1 MTENQE
7 LLVLLL
13 SWDEKSGPIFLDSN
27 PNLDPSVGLKLGV
40 QIYMITSSI
49 FGTEDYSAEIVDIPF
64 SNLGFRSRIWIDFRI
79 DETVRGEKLP
89 FMLAVTYTDPK
100 YKTILSEN
108 DDVFSEALSKYCNES
123 KINLKFLREFICDQG
138 LLHYSTL
145 NQFYDIISSV
155 ASSSY
160 LGLAAGTII
169 RAPIVHEI
177 DLDSYFSHLPTT
189 IPQGIVSQVLI
200 NEIQEYWY
208 AFWIGPFTF
217 MFQPPINDIHI
228 FSRLIKGISNS
239 IGKLWNL
246 TRTDPTSKVDMVNIL
261 TKITYKPA
269 LIFQLYQQS
278 CDAASHKLSGKEL
291 SAVDRFRNS
300 DVLFYIQSQA
310 QRLVRN
316 NYNSIKISDLLTSY
330 HEYIDGSYWEG
341 FLIVFGFFLGKEL
354 FPGLKQK
361 KPINYEI
368 IFEKIINLIYYNKS
382 KWIITVKEKLRFEIF
397 NCPYYKLSKKCNF
410 VRGIVLGVFES
421 DILEF
426 EKNEEQLVLS
436 LKTSSDQL
444 KE

>member
-7 LLVLLL
+7 LLVLLI

-64 SNLGFRSRIWIDFRI
+64 SNLGFRSRIWIDFRVDVTI
-79 DETVRGEKLP
+79 RGEKLP

-108 DDVFSEALSKYCNES
+108 DHVFSKALSAYCNES
-123 KINLKFLREFICDQG
+123 KINLKFLREFIYDQG

-145 NQFYDIISSV
+145 NQFYDIISSI

-160 LGLAAGTII
+160 FGLAAGTII

-177 DLDSYFSHLPTT
+177 DLDFYFSHLPTT
-189 IPQGIVSQVLI
+189 IPQGIISQILI

-208 AFWIGPFTF
+208 AFWLGPFTF
-217 MFQPPINDIHI
+217 MFQPPVNNIDT
-228 FSRLIKGISNS
+228 FSRLIKGISTS
-239 IGKLWNL
+239 IEKLWNL

-261 TKITYKPA
+261 TKITYKPD

-278 CDAASHKLSGKEL
+278 CDAASQKLSGKEL
-291 SAVDRFRNS
+291 SSVDRFRNS
-300 DVLFYIQSQA
+300 DVLFYIESQA
-310 QRLVRN
+310 QRLARN
-316 NYNSIKISDLLTSY
+316 NYNSTKISELLNSY

-341 FLIVFGFFLGKEL
+341 FLIVFGFFLGKEF
-354 FPGLKQK
+354 FPNLKDK
-361 KPINYEI
+361 KSINYYN
-368 IFEKIINLIYYNKS
+368 IFEKIIKLIYYNNS
-382 KWIITVKEKLRFEIF
+382 KWKITLKEKLRYEIF
-397 NCPYYKLSKKCNF
+397 DCPYYKLSKKCNF
-410 VRGIVLGVFES
+410 IRGIVLGAFGS

-426 EKNEEQLVLS
+426 NKNKDALVLS
-436 LKTSSDQL
+436 LKIPNNLS